1 MEEAV
6 LSDILVVQCLFCVS
20 ISVIIVL
27 TSILVLCLFS
37 PDSAVSPPR
46 TTSSVELSF
55 SRGHTFSDDDFHD
68 DVHDNPNDDDDHYD
82 DYDDDDVKGCYYLLL
97 GADNGFLSIA
107 VTGSHPW
114 KLLPSSRL
122 HKSTNAKMHKFIN
135 AQMHKCT
142 NAQMHK

>member
-1 MEEAV
+1 MMQYVMIWKSASGLNFFTADEAV

-55 SRGHTFSDDDFHD
+55 SRGHTFSDADADADADDNFHD
-68 DVHDNPNDDDDHYD
+68 HVHDNPNDDDDH
-82 DYDDDDVKGCYYLLL
+82 
-97 GADNGFLSIA
+97 
-107 VTGSHPW
+107 
-114 KLLPSSRL
+114 
-122 HKSTNAKMHKFIN
+122 
-135 AQMHKCT
+135 
-142 NAQMHK
+142 